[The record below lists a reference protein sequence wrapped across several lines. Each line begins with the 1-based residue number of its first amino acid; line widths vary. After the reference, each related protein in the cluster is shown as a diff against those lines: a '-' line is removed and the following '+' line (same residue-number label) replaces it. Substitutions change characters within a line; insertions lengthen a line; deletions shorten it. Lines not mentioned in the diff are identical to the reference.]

1 MTDPSEQALQAL
13 QSKLLAMP
21 PARALQP
28 QVQGYAQGRLSLHA
42 PLAPNVN
49 DKGSA
54 FGGSLAS
61 IMTLAGW
68 GLTVLQVEAGG
79 FDADVYVADSQFRY
93 LAPLRDAL
101 HAEAWLDAEGDGWAV
116 FLATLRSRGRARA
129 TLAAR
134 VLSPTGEAVAQARA
148 RYVAILRRD

>member
-28 QVQGYAQGRLSLHA
+28 RIDGYVQGRLRLHA

-49 DKGSA
+49 DKGTA

-61 IMTLAGW
+61 MMTLAAW
-68 GLTVLQVEAGG
+68 ALTELQVDAAGL
-79 FDADVYVADSQFRY
+79 DAEVYVADSQLRY
-93 LAPLRDAL
+93 LSPLRDEL
-101 HAEAWLDAEGDGWAV
+101 RTEAWLDAAGDGWDR
-116 FLATLRSRGRARA
+116 FLATLRGRGRARA
-129 TLAAR
+129 TLAAH
-134 VLSPTGEAVAQARA
+134 VLSQAGEPVAQASA
-148 RYVAILRRD
+148 RYVAILRR

>member
-28 QVQGYAQGRLSLHA
+28 QVQSCAQGRLRLHA

-49 DKGSA
+49 DKGTA

-61 IMTLAGW
+61 MMTLAAW

-116 FLATLRSRGRARA
+116 FLGTLRSRGRARA

-134 VLSPTGEAVAQARA
+134 VLSPAGEVVAQASA
-148 RYVAILRRD
+148 RYVAILRRG